1 MYLKTNLLLLFVV
14 YQTICHGQYCT
25 NVGPTSTIDS
35 NVESVGL
42 NGVSGSI
49 NYTGCPGVI
58 GLQDLTA
65 LSATLNAGSSYNAAI
80 DFGTCGGNYAGVGQ
94 AWIDFDQSNTFDP
107 WESIGTW
114 QGTPPTAMSNFTF
127 LVPSGAI
134 NGTTRMRIVQR
145 EGGSLPLNPCD
156 IFTWG
161 SVMDFGIIVQN
172 GLDCSGTEGDNLAT
186 AISVNTLPYTHSGN
200 TSVCYTNQNAVYASP
215 DVYYIL
221 YPNPLQQSITVSLCG
236 SLFDTFLSV
245 IDANGNSVAFNDD
258 GADCGTASAL
268 TFPTEGLGMVYVIVE
283 GWGSYAGEYTLNIDA
298 SYLNTPE
305 LAGNSKRIYPNP
317 VSGAFQ
323 VVGITGSIRLLD
335 IQGNCLVNETSY
347 FGQEIDVSRL
357 QTGVYLV
364 NYESNGENI
373 TEKLFIYH

>member
-35 NVESVGL
+35 NVESVL
-42 NGVSGSI
+42 LTGVSGSI
-49 NYTGCPGVI
+49 NYIGCPGIV
-58 GLQDLTA
+58 GLHDLTA
-65 LSATLNAGSSYNAAI
+65 LSVTLDAGSSYNAAI

-114 QGTPPTAMSNFTF
+114 QGIPPTAISNFTF

-134 NGTTRMRIVQR
+134 NGTTRMRIVHR
-145 EGGSLPLNPCD
+145 EGGSLPLNPCGT
-156 IFTWG
+156 FTWG
-161 SVMDFGIIVQN
+161 SVMDFSIIVQN
-172 GLDCSGTEGDNLAT
+172 GLDCSGTVGDDLAA
-186 AISVNTLPYTHSGN
+186 AIPVNNLPYTHSGN

-236 SLFDTFLSV
+236 STFDTFLSV
-245 IDANGNSVAFNDD
+245 IDANGNSLAFNDD

-298 SYLNTPE
+298 SYLNTHE

-335 IQGNCLVNETSY
+335 IQGNCLVNEPSY
-347 FGQEIDVSRL
+347 FGQEINVSRL
-357 QTGVYLV
+357 QTGVYMV